1 MKQEY
6 ETVEVDRKEF
16 IKKLIPLL
24 EIALTSFEY
33 KVVKKPKGIRI
44 IEEVSQ
50 EQMDAIIRKAAE
62 KVKAVKDGKEEEVSG
77 NDSDREDE

>member
-1 MKQEY
+1 MKPNY
-6 ETVEVDRKEF
+6 ETVEVDKKEF

-44 IEEVSQ
+44 IQEVSQ

-62 KVKAVKDGKEEEVSG
+62 KVKAVKDGKKEVSG
-77 NDSDREDE
+77 DDSDRANE

>member
-6 ETVEVDRKEF
+6 EKVEVDRKEF

-44 IEEVSQ
+44 IQEVSQ

-62 KVKAVKDGKEEEVSG
+62 KYGKEEEIIRD
-77 NDSDREDE
+77 DSIRACR

>member
-44 IEEVSQ
+44 IQEVSQ

-62 KVKAVKDGKEEEVSG
+62 KGKSSKRWEKER
-77 NDSDREDE
+77 NYQR

>member
-6 ETVEVDRKEF
+6 EKVEVDRKEF

-33 KVVKKPKGIRI
+33 KVVKKPKGLRI
-44 IEEVSQ
+44 IQEVSQ

-62 KVKAVKDGKEEEVSG
+62 KAKAVKDGQKEIIRD
-77 NDSDREDE
+77 DSL

>member
-1 MKQEY
+1 MKQEF

-33 KVVKKPKGIRI
+33 KVVKKPKGMRI
-44 IEEVSQ
+44 IQEVSQ
-50 EQMDAIIRKAAE
+50 EQMDALIRKASE
-62 KVKAVKDGKEEEVSG
+62 KAKAVKDGKEKEII
-77 NDSDREDE
+77 

>member
-1 MKQEY
+1 MKPNY
-6 ETVEVDRKEF
+6 ETVEVDKKEF

-44 IEEVSQ
+44 IQEVSQ
-50 EQMDAIIRKAAE
+50 EQMDAIIRRAAE
-62 KVKAVKDGKEEEVSG
+62 KYGKEKESI
-77 NDSDREDE
+77 

>member
-6 ETVEVDRKEF
+6 ETVEVDKKEF

-44 IEEVSQ
+44 IQEVSQ
-50 EQMDAIIRKAAE
+50 EQMDAIIRKASE
-62 KVKAVKDGKEEEVSG
+62 KVKDGKEKETV
-77 NDSDREDE
+77 

>member
-24 EIALTSFEY
+24 EISLTSFEY
-33 KVVKKPKGIRI
+33 KVVKKPKGMRI
-44 IEEVSQ
+44 IQEVSQ
-50 EQMDAIIRKAAE
+50 EQMDAIIRKASE
-62 KVKAVKDGKEEEVSG
+62 KIKAVKDGQKEIIRD
-77 NDSDREDE
+77 DSL

>member
-44 IEEVSQ
+44 IQEVSQ

-62 KVKAVKDGKEEEVSG
+62 KYGKEEEIIRD
-77 NDSDREDE
+77 DSI

>member
-6 ETVEVDRKEF
+6 ETVEVDKKEF

-33 KVVKKPKGIRI
+33 KVVKKPKGMRI
-44 IEEVSQ
+44 IQEVSQ

-62 KVKAVKDGKEEEVSG
+62 KSKSSKRWQRGRS
-77 NDSDREDE
+77 

>member
-1 MKQEY
+1 M
-6 ETVEVDRKEF
+6 
-16 IKKLIPLL
+16 L

-44 IEEVSQ
+44 IQEVSQ

-62 KVKAVKDGKEEEVSG
+62 KVKAVKDGKEKETI
-77 NDSDREDE
+77 